1 VPSAELLREAERQMV
16 VCNACRYCEGYCA
29 VFPAMELRTTFGK
42 DDLLHLANLCFD
54 CRDCYYACPFAPPH
68 QFAIDVPKVFAELR
82 SATYREYTGPALVGR
97 LLRSSW
103 VVPLGLAVLAF
114 ALALALQGPGVLFAP
129 SPSFYAVV
137 PFLVMVLPA
146 GALLVYSA
154 AVLAAGSARFW
165 RETGASVDLE
175 AFARA
180 TKDALGLTYLGGG
193 GAGCAYPGEV
203 YGHARRWLHH
213 LVFWGFL
220 LDLAST
226 TVAAIYNDFLG
237 WVAPYPLLSVPV
249 VLGTVGGVMLV
260 VGCVGLL
267 GLKARS
273 DRAPADRAMLA
284 MDSAFLGLL
293 LATSVTGLL
302 LLAFRDTWA
311 MGTLLTVHLG
321 LVAGLFLT
329 LPYGKF
335 AHVVFR
341 YAALVRHA
349 VEEARAG

>member
-1 VPSAELLREAERQMV
+1 MPSDDLLREAERQMV

-29 VFPAMELRTTFGK
+29 VFPAMELRTTFRK
-42 DDLLHLANLCFD
+42 DDLLYLANLCFD

-82 SATYREYTGPALVGR
+82 SATYREYTGPAVVSR

-114 ALALALQGPGVLFAP
+114 ALVLALQGAGVLFGP
-129 SPSFYAVV
+129 SRSFYAVV
-137 PFLVMVLPA
+137 PFLAMVVPA
-146 GALLVYSA
+146 GALLAYSA
-154 AVLAAGSARFW
+154 AVLTAGGVRFW
-165 RETGASVDLE
+165 RETGVSADRR
-175 AFARA
+175 AFVKA
-180 TKDALGLTYLGGG
+180 TKDALGLAYLRGG
-193 GAGCAYPGEV
+193 GAGCAYPGEA

-220 LDLAST
+220 FDLAST
-226 TVAAIYNDFLG
+226 TVAAIYNDVLG

-260 VGCVGLL
+260 VGCAGLL
-267 GLKARS
+267 VLKARS
-273 DRAPADRAMLA
+273 DRAPADRAMVL
-284 MDSAFLGLL
+284 MDSAFLVLL
-293 LATSVTGLL
+293 LATSMTGLL
-302 LLAFRDTWA
+302 LLAFRDTSA
-311 MGTLLTVHLG
+311 MGTLLTIHLG